1 MGDQQARRAVNEQV
15 AGAGRARRWLRVAA
29 CDAGPGR
36 GAGCS
41 DGCPGCGK
49 TDRLVAWREEQSSRQ
64 VFNNKFKVFGMGMV
78 LFAGEFYVNDFA
90 IDGFRCICYKILTSE
105 FCMDLRAV
113 LGTV

>member
-1 MGDQQARRAVNEQV
+1 MLTDEQARDAVIVALDCTRERALELTDLL
-15 AGAGRARRWLRVAA
+15 AR
-29 CDAGPGR
+29 
-36 GAGCS
+36 
-41 DGCPGCGK
+41 
-49 TDRLVAWREEQSSRQ
+49 